1 LKEPHFLEM
10 RDIKKKFGKV
20 QAVVSADLIVK
31 EGEIHALM
39 GENGAG
45 KSTLMNVL
53 SGSVKP
59 TSGYIYLFGK
69 EVQIDNPHIAKKYGI
84 AKIHQELQLVP
95 EMTAAENIFLGR
107 EILKKNG
114 LIDFNSMNKQS
125 IELFKDVDLH
135 VDPKTKVKDLRVGEQ
150 QLLEIIKA
158 ISLDAKIIIMDEPT
172 SALSKKESQKLFK
185 VVKKLSAENVSIIY
199 ITHRMEEVF
208 ELTDRITVMRDGKY
222 INTIV
227 TSETSKDELVKLMVG
242 RTIDTIENRD
252 KTISNKKILEVKNIS
267 LNMKKSIYKR
277 SLKDISLSLYKGEI
291 LGIAGL
297 MGAGRT
303 EFFESLFGIHPN
315 AVSGQIYIDSK
326 KVSINSPI
334 DAINNGMAFVT
345 ENRKDEGL
353 VLGRSIGEN
362 ISLPLIKK
370 FSKYFFMEKSRE
382 KTEWD
387 ILMDRLKIKA
397 PSSYEISGNLS
408 GGNQQK
414 VVLARWLLTKPKI
427 LLLDEPTRGIDVAA
441 REEIYALMHKLVESG
456 IGIIV
461 ISSELPEIINVSD
474 RILTFCE
481 GRITGEFTR
490 QDVTQ
495 EKILDAATK
504 REVS

>member
-1 LKEPHFLEM
+1 
-10 RDIKKKFGKV
+10 
-20 QAVVSADLIVK
+20 
-31 EGEIHALM
+31 
-39 GENGAG
+39 
-45 KSTLMNVL
+45 
-53 SGSVKP
+53 
-59 TSGYIYLFGK
+59 
-69 EVQIDNPHIAKKYGI
+69 
-84 AKIHQELQLVP
+84 
-95 EMTAAENIFLGR
+95 
-107 EILKKNG
+107 
-114 LIDFNSMNKQS
+114 
-125 IELFKDVDLH
+125 
-135 VDPKTKVKDLRVGEQ
+135 
-150 QLLEIIKA
+150 
-158 ISLDAKIIIMDEPT
+158 
-172 SALSKKESQKLFK
+172 
-185 VVKKLSAENVSIIY
+185 
-199 ITHRMEEVF
+199 
-208 ELTDRITVMRDGKY
+208 
-222 INTIV
+222 
-227 TSETSKDELVKLMVG
+227 
-242 RTIDTIENRD
+242 
-252 KTISNKKILEVKNIS
+252 
-267 LNMKKSIYKR
+267 
-277 SLKDISLSLYKGEI
+277 
-291 LGIAGL
+291 

-303 EFFESLFGIHPN
+303 EFFEALFGMHPN
-315 AVSGQIYIDSK
+315 AISGQIYIDSD
-326 KVSINSPI
+326 KVAINSPI
-334 DAINNGMAFVT
+334 DAINNGIAFVT

-387 ILMDRLKIKA
+387 SLMDSLKIKA
-397 PSSYEISGNLS
+397 PSSHEICGNLS

-441 REEIYALMHKLVESG
+441 REEIYTLMHKLVESG